1 MKPPKL
7 FLTIFAVPAVLLS
20 HSSAFATDKC
30 WHKAMDESTPVLEKI
45 MALQEQLE
53 TLKLNNVDRKAL
65 TCQYWNARINYSQL
79 RVKAARCPYNSDE
92 ILKSW
97 NNRLQDDT
105 NSAIQNGCIG

>member
-1 MKPPKL
+1 
-7 FLTIFAVPAVLLS
+7 
-20 HSSAFATDKC
+20 
-30 WHKAMDESTPVLEKI
+30 MDESIPVLEKI
-45 MALQEQLE
+45 VALEEQLE

-79 RVKAARCPYNSDE
+79 RVKAARCPNNSDE